1 MLYIEI
7 LLFGYNRKLQHNNIV
22 MDSGLVS
29 LELSE
34 AFIYLI
40 MLGKPYAYVI
50 MHALCVIRLG
60 GLS

>member
-1 MLYIEI
+1 
-7 LLFGYNRKLQHNNIV
+7 

-40 MLGKPYAYVI
+40 MLGKPYAHVI

>member
-1 MLYIEI
+1 
-7 LLFGYNRKLQHNNIV
+7 

-29 LELSE
+29 LELAE

-40 MLGKPYAYVI
+40 MLGKPYVI